1 MDGKEIQV
9 EDGGFTRIHNAIL
22 EKLALTDLNGSE
34 FRCLMFLFRKTYGYG
49 KKEDKISLGQWS
61 EGTGSKRQNIWRTL
75 NSLVARKIIYF
86 IDHGPKRAQTWGF
99 NKYMETWS
107 NEQSVIETDYRSND
121 ESVIHSDDSSV
132 VEIDYRLNEKSES
145 VINSDDKSVIHS
157 DNNKRKKESKSSSTG
172 TPTQT
177 PMASSIATAAFP
189 SKENADRELLKAFID
204 EYENTWALKVA
215 SPYDQEKIVDWTKR
229 IPLAAWRYGLREC
242 ADHRKVGQ
250 WRYFEKILARVER
263 EGLQEQTPSPVIE
276 SPRRTAFALEEIL
289 A

>member
-61 EGTGSKRQNIWRTL
+61 EGTGSKRQNVWRTL
-75 NSLVARKIIYF
+75 NSLVTRKIIYF

-99 NKYMETWS
+99 NKYMEAWS
-107 NEQSVIETDYRSND
+107 NEQSVIETDYSSSD
-121 ESVIHSDDSSV
+121 ESVIESDDSSV
-132 VEIDYRLNEKSES
+132 VEIDYRLNAKNES
-145 VINSDDKSVIHS
+145 VIESDYKSVIHL
-157 DNNKRKKESKSSSTG
+157 DNNKRKKESSSSIG

-177 PMASSIATAAFP
+177 PSASNTAAAAFS
-189 SKENADRELLKAFID
+189 SKENAERELLKAFLD
-204 EYENTWALKVA
+204 EYENTWALKIA
-215 SPYDQEKIVDWTKR
+215 SPYERDKVIDWTKR

-242 ADHRKVGQ
+242 ADNRKVGQ

-263 EGLQEQTPSPVIE
+263 EGLQEQAPPQVVE